1 MDKQEILNKLR
12 DDENYYGEFGK
23 QYLSNSDISALL
35 NNPLDFKKQM
45 PPSPALVV
53 GGYFH
58 TCILEPHKLDKYKVI
73 KSSTRNT
80 KLYKEL
86 SEGDICLLEHE
97 ADSIELMREIVLD
110 NDLFKDLIQ
119 EGKVEYEV
127 PGIVELEGM
136 MWKGKADIVNHSHQL
151 VIDLKTTSNI
161 NAFQSSAYKYNY
173 DSQAYIYS
181 KMFGYELIFIVID
194 KNSHQLGLFDCSD
207 KFMHSGSNK
216 VARAVQAYEEFFVNG
231 DGDFSQYY
239 ISKTLELDLVIMA
252 RTKKQTCEVTSKT
265 TSIKNFYS
273 NQSHVKAV
281 DNMRRLTGANKNQL
295 RRMFNQLATY

>member
-1 MDKQEILNKLR
+1 MRKQEILDKLR
-12 DDENYYGEFGK
+12 DDENYYGDFGR

-35 NNPLDFKKQM
+35 NNPLDFKKKT
-45 PPSPALVV
+45 PATPALVI

-58 TCILEPHKLDKYKVI
+58 TCILEPHKLDKYKII

-97 ADSIELMREIVLD
+97 ADNISLMREKVLE
-110 NDLFKDLIQ
+110 NELFKDLIQ
-119 EGKVEYEV
+119 EGDVEYEV
-127 PGIVELEGM
+127 PGLVELENM

-151 VIDLKTTSNI
+151 IVDLKTTGNI

-194 KNSHQLGLFDCSD
+194 KNTYQLGLFDCSD
-207 KFMHSGSNK
+207 RFIQSGINK
-216 VARAVQAYEEFFVNG
+216 VSKAVQAYNEFFVDN

-239 ISKTLELDLVIMA
+239 ISKTL
-252 RTKKQTCEVTSKT
+252 
-265 TSIKNFYS
+265 
-273 NQSHVKAV
+273 
-281 DNMRRLTGANKNQL
+281 
-295 RRMFNQLATY
+295 